1 MFKIINVLLFF
12 FSINCTSQLL
22 NEEDK
27 QLHFGAGALVS
38 SPVFS
43 TTYIK
48 TNNLKKAWINSFLAA
63 ALVGTAKELIDNKF
77 DKRDLK
83 ATVLG
88 GLTSSTLLT
97 ITIKLNEI
105 KWRKSNKSSSMK

>member
-27 QLHFGAGALVS
+27 QLHFGAGALIS
-38 SPVFS
+38 APVFS

-48 TNNLKKAWINSFLAA
+48 NKNLKKAWINSFLTA
-63 ALVGTAKELIDNKF
+63 ALVGTAKELIDDKF
-77 DKRDLK
+77 DERDLK

-88 GLTSSTLLT
+88 SLTSSALLT
-97 ITIKLNEI
+97 ITIKLNKI
-105 KWRKSNKSSSMK
+105 KWQKLQKNN